1 MKFHYLI
8 LPAALAI
15 CSLSACATAPPASDK
30 PAVTDADMAAQC
42 EQLRIEINRGEV
54 ARREAA
60 SSSAFP
66 VIAEAAEAREDQK
79 VEQVRQRY
87 AALGCGRAPRRIP

>member
-1 MKFHYLI
+1 MKFRHLL
-8 LPAALAI
+8 LPAALALHL
-15 CSLSACATAPPASDK
+15 LSACATAPPAGDT
-30 PAVTDADMAAQC
+30 PAATDADMAAQC

-60 SSSAFP
+60 NSSAFP

-87 AALGCGRAPRRIP
+87 AALGCGQAPRRIP